1 MNGPKFHVKCRTRD
15 TEGVLAVVKKAPK
28 HRGTNIWY
36 ADSPE
41 DLEWI
46 VKQSELPSFVD
57 RLLRSDV
64 DAIQV
69 WKAGWK

>member
-15 TEGVLAVVKKAPK
+15 ATQVLAVVKKTPK

-69 WKAGWK
+69 WKVGWK